1 MSFEF
6 GMRAGEH
13 TSAQMWERGEKKER
27 RNVKRGVI
35 NVDGGVKVKA
45 FCLSTPAG
53 GLASRWHCCR

>member
-1 MSFEF
+1 MSFELC
-6 GMRAGEH
+6 MRAGEN
-13 TSAQMWERGEKKER
+13 TSAQMWERREKKR

-53 GLASRWHCCR
+53 GLASRWHCCQ